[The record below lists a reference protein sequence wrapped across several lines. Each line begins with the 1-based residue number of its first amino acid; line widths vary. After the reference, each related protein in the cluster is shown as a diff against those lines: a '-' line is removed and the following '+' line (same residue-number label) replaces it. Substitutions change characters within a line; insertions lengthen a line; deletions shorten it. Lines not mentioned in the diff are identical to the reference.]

1 MGALLFIQHP
11 VIARFWF
18 WGLGFRA
25 LVCQYSTRM
34 ESDQDKIAV
43 SVQVSMPTASIYP
56 SFLRFHS
63 LPLHV
68 IPFIHASIHPFIH
81 RSVVHPSIRSSVHP
95 SIRPS
100 VHPSIYP
107 SIYPSIHPS
116 MQATCAQTCIQTN
129 TCRQTRCCESNKGSE
144 QTIVSIEATT
154 YLKD

>member
-100 VHPSIYP
+100 VHPSIR
-107 SIYPSIHPS
+107 PSIHPS
-116 MQATCAQTCIQTN
+116 IHLSIHP
-129 TCRQTRCCESNKGSE
+129 CRQHAHRHAYRLIHAGQTRCCESNKGSE

-154 YLKD
+154 